1 MEDTR
6 ARFFLSIIPESSGDL
21 PDNFRGLGH
30 ESLNFDFGRRGT
42 LFDGKCLA
50 RRALPEYPVSAIET
64 GQRVG
69 ERNLWSAVGYA
80 DAAGR
85 ADAYR
90 AAYRSALRLEPVA
103 ESGFDVYAD
112 GGALTYVKE
121 GCADADESGRF
132 LLSVFPKSRSD
143 LPEEFRELGHESLN
157 FDFARYGARFDGA
170 CVARRALP
178 PYPIASIE
186 TGQWIPGSGR
196 LWTVEIAVGD

>member
-1 MEDTR
+1 M
-6 ARFFLSIIPESSGDL
+6 
-21 PDNFRGLGH
+21 
-30 ESLNFDFGRRGT
+30 
-42 LFDGKCLA
+42 
-50 RRALPEYPVSAIET
+50 
-64 GQRVG
+64 G